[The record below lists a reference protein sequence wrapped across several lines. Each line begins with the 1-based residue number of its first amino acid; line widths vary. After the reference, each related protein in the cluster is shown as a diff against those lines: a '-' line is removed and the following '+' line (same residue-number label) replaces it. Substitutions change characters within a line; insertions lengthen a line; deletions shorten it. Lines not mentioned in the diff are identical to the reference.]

1 LVVDPKTP
9 MNFGSPD
16 LEYFRMPASAARSH
30 TSRWKEDWE
39 ELELLVR
46 LSPSPSPVLMLCCIQ
61 GKGAFGSVVKARN
74 KIDSRIYAG
83 LSYPSSHPSSIS
95 NLFPVKKIRLRTM
108 QSDSKIFREVNA
120 LSRLSHR
127 FIVRYYTTWV
137 ETAEPT
143 STAAS
148 DDSSAESTDEDGMT
162 SVPHPVSNGDRHL
175 RINGG
180 FSINIEDFD
189 DLSESGSSFPSIHFD
204 RSTSP
209 TGEDTSSGEEGD
221 DDFGSLF
228 KSSGSSNM
236 VQVGPPMLSRTLY
249 IQMVG
254 VSSLLFHPRLNSF

>member
-1 LVVDPKTP
+1 
-9 MNFGSPD
+9 M
-16 LEYFRMPASAARSH
+16 AC
-30 TSRWKEDWE
+30 W
-39 ELELLVR
+39 
-46 LSPSPSPVLMLCCIQ
+46 IQ

-83 LSYPSSHPSSIS
+83 LSYPLSHPTSLTS
-95 NLFPVKKIRLRTM
+95 FPVKKIRLRTM

-137 ETAEPT
+137 ETTEPT
-143 STAAS
+143 STTAS

-162 SVPHPVSNGDRHL
+162 SVPHAMSNGDRL
-175 RINGG
+175 NGG

-209 TGEDTSSGEEGD
+209 TGEDTSSGEEEGD
-221 DDFGSLF
+221 DPFGSLF
-228 KSSGSSNM
+228 KSSGSSNTA
-236 VQVGPPMLSRTLY
+236 QVGPPMLSRTLY
-249 IQMVG
+249 IQMVC
-254 VSSLLFHPRLNSF
+254 VFPLFFSICG